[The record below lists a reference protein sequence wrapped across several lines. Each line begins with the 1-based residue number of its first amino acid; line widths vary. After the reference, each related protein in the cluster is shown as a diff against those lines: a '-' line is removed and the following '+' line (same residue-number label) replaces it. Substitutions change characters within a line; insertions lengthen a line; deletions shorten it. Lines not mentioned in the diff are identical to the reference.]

1 MTDKETL
8 IARMNEARIFIELT
22 KTFTGIS
29 KLEMQLLAASD
40 FLLSDIDRLHR
51 TPEKLQCFMDMLLKE
66 ARKWSL
72 KELMEDWNIDPEADY
87 NEIKKWFKDHG
98 IQF

>member
-1 MTDKETL
+1 MADDRVK
-8 IARMNEARIFIELT
+8 EARTFIELT

-40 FLLSDIDRLHR
+40 FLLS
-51 TPEKLQCFMDMLLKE
+51 E

-87 NEIKKWFKDHG
+87 NEIKEWFKNHG